1 MKSVALH
8 NLGCKVNSYELDVMQ
23 QKLVEKGYK
32 IVAFDEPADIY
43 IVNTCT
49 VTNIADRKSRQMLH
63 RAKQTNPDAIVVAV
77 GCYVQTGM
85 DTINKDECIDL
96 CIGNNRKASLA
107 EIIEEYLNKR
117 DEISASSP
125 EKTGSKEDVHIHN
138 KTLDETTVIDINHT
152 GEYENMTLETT
163 AEHTR
168 AYIKIQDGC
177 NQFCSYCVIPFAR
190 GRVRSR
196 REDEILNEIKGMVQ
210 AGYKEVVLT
219 GIHISSYGIDFDS
232 EKPVYDGQSH
242 LIDLIEK
249 INQIEGL
256 HRIRL
261 GSLEP
266 RIITE
271 ATAERLAGFD
281 KLCPHFHL
289 SLQSGC
295 DETLKRMN
303 RHYTGGEYYNSVELL
318 RKYFEHPAITT
329 DIIVGFPGETEEE
342 YEESRRFIER
352 VNFFETHVFKY
363 SKRDGT
369 RAASMPNQIDEHTKT
384 ARSNELINMSK
395 RHSEEFVRYYIG
407 KKAEV
412 LFEEEKTLTISGE
425 EGRYYIGH
433 TRDYIKTAV
442 LVREGVKMSNIVA
455 EVDITGST
463 GGKILLGEI

>member
-1 MKSVALH
+1 MMKSVALH

-32 IVAFDEPADIY
+32 IVPFDEPADIY

-63 RAKQTNPDAIVVAV
+63 RAKQTNPDAVVIAV

-85 DTINKDECIDL
+85 ETIEKDDCIDL
-96 CIGNNRKASLA
+96 CIGNNKKGSLA
-107 EIIEEYLNKR
+107 EIIEEYL
-117 DEISASSP
+117 D
-125 EKTGSKEDVHIHN
+125 TKENVHIHN
-138 KTLDETTVIDINHT
+138 KTLEDTTVIDINHT
-152 GEYENMTLETT
+152 GEYEDMTLKTT

-196 REDEILNEIKGMVQ
+196 KEEDILNEITGMVQ
-210 AGYKEVVLT
+210 AGFKEVVLT

-232 EKPVYDGQSH
+232 ENPVYDGQGH

-249 INQIEGL
+249 INRIDGL

-266 RIITE
+266 RIINE
-271 ATAERLAGFD
+271 DTAVRLSALD

-303 RHYTGGEYYNSVELL
+303 RHYTGREYYNSVELL

-329 DIIVGFPGETEEE
+329 DIIVGFPGETDAE
-342 YEESRRFIER
+342 YEESRRFIEK

-363 SKRDGT
+363 SRRDGT
-369 RAASMPNQIDEHTKT
+369 RAASMPAQIDEHIKT

-395 RHSEEFVRYYIG
+395 LHSAEFIRYYIG
-407 KKAEV
+407 KKVEV
-412 LFEEEKTLTISGE
+412 LFEEEKELKLSGA
-425 EGRYYIGH
+425 EGKYHIGH
-433 TRDYIKTAV
+433 TRDYIKVVIPAKDGI
-442 LVREGVKMSNIVA
+442 EMSNVTA
-455 EVDITGST
+455 QVSITGST
-463 GGKILLGEI
+463 EGGMLMGEIRQQVL